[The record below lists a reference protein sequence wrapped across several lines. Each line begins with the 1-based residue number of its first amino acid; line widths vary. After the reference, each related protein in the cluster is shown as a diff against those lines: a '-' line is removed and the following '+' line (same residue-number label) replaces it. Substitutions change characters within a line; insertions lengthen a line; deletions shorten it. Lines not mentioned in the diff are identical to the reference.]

1 MIRERVLFMPETK
14 DESVQS
20 GQEGNDRHHSVL
32 WVLLCPGRWVF
43 QHKKKC
49 AICLAVICFLSI
61 LFAVLMVRGE
71 ISSATAVGEVH
82 ITSGYL
88 NVRKGPGMKYKYL
101 KAGGKKVT
109 LQDGKQVTILAKN
122 GKWYHVKFKLAG
134 KNLTGYL
141 HSAYVNVL
149 TGSVRTYIPARISK
163 ASVSLY
169 KEPDEGSSV
178 VKLNGVTLKLAKK
191 ANVKILSEKIEN
203 NQKWY
208 RISTQNGSKKIKGY
222 IRAKYVKVTYKKG
235 MPGRVYTTA
244 STQMLCKKA
253 GGRTAVKI
261 SGQNIT
267 LNNNRQVTVLAEKK
281 AGGIKYYKVSVRI
294 RKKIVKG
301 YLPEYTV
308 KFQIVKR
315 EEPGVIPP
323 EYTSSATQ
331 KKKETNT
338 KKTKKP
344 KSKKTGN
351 ASLTDA
357 QFRSKMKK
365 AGFPADYIAELAK
378 LHKAYPSWDFVP
390 YKTGINWNDAIN
402 AESKAGLNL
411 LSNNKSPDWKSTA
424 AGAYDWTKD
433 TYTVY
438 DGSTWVTASRKAVE
452 YYMDPRNFLDSQG
465 IFQFELLEYQRDVQ
479 TQEGVENILK
489 NTPMY
494 HASFHYVNENGATG
508 TMKYSQ
514 AFIKAAESSK
524 VSPYHL
530 ASRVKQEVVIS
541 SVMMSSS
548 VSGNVAGYPGIYN
561 FYNIGA
567 NNSAGGGAVA
577 KGLSWASTGNT
588 YLRPWTDPYKSIVGG
603 GQYIG
608 KQYINVGQNTLYLQK
623 FNVTGTSRYDHQY
636 MANVEAP
643 NSESTKTLS
652 AYGSTISDTP
662 LVFSIPVYNNMPGS
676 SCPMPSGGA
685 SPNNY
690 LQTLTI
696 AGYSLD
702 QPFVL
707 GDDGSRTYTLSVSGT
722 VSDIQV
728 NAAPVSATATVSGAG
743 NYHLAS
749 GQNTITITVRAANGS
764 TRDYRIVV
772 TRGSVNGKKKAAKK
786 TTAQKGDTG
795 RHNGGAS
802 ATKAPES
809 TPSSAEP
816 KPTAS
821 APEPTQ
827 SAELVGSSGN
837 EGESD

>member
-1 MIRERVLFMPETK
+1 MPETK
-14 DESVQS
+14 DKTIQSEQEKKRGHRSVI
-20 GQEGNDRHHSVL
+20 RTVL
-32 WVLLCPGRWVF
+32 RPGRWVF
-43 QHKKKC
+43 HHKKKC
-49 AICLAVICFLSI
+49 AACLAAICFLSI
-61 LFAVLMVRGE
+61 LFAVMMVRGE

-88 NVRKGPGMKYKYL
+88 NIRKGPGMKYNYL

-134 KNLTGYL
+134 KSMTGYL
-141 HSAYVNVL
+141 HSAYVKVL

-169 KEPDEGSSV
+169 KEADEKSNV

-191 ANVKILSEKIEN
+191 ANVKILSEKIES

-222 IRAKYVKVTYKKG
+222 IRANYVKVTYKKG
-235 MPGRVYTTA
+235 MPGRVYTSA

-253 GGRTAVKI
+253 GGRKAVKV

-267 LNNNRQVTVLAEKK
+267 LNNNRQVTVLGEKK

-294 RKKIVKG
+294 RKKVVQG

-323 EYTSSATQ
+323 EYTSSGSQ
-331 KKKETNT
+331 KKAATKTSKKKTNT
-338 KKTKKP
+338 
-344 KSKKTGN
+344 KKTGN

-365 AGFPADYIAELAK
+365 AGFPADYITELAK
-378 LHKAYPSWDFVP
+378 LHKTYPGWDFVP

-402 AESKAGLNL
+402 AESKVGLNL

-438 DGSTWVTASRKAVE
+438 DGTTWVTASRKAVE

-465 IFQFELLEYQRDVQ
+465 IFQFELLEYQSDVQ
-479 TQEGVENILK
+479 TQAGVENILK
-489 NTPMY
+489 NTPM
-494 HASFHYVNENGATG
+494 HNASFRYTKANGTTG

-588 YLRPWTDPYKSIVGG
+588 YQRPWTDPYKSIVGG

-608 KQYINVGQNTLYLQK
+608 KQYINAGQNTLYLQK

-643 NSESTKTLS
+643 NSESTKTVS
-652 AYGSTISDTP
+652 AYGNTISDTP
-662 LVFSIPVYNNMPGS
+662 LVFSIPVYNNMPGA

-685 SPNNY
+685 NPNNY
-690 LQTLTI
+690 LQTLYVS
-696 AGYSLD
+696 GYGLD

-707 GDDGSRTYTLSVSGT
+707 GDDGSRTYTLSVPAT
-722 VSDIQV
+722 TTDIQV
-728 NAAPVSATATVSGAG
+728 GAAPVSAAATVSGAG
-743 NYHLAS
+743 SYHLAS
-749 GQNTITITVRAANGS
+749 GQNSITITVRAANGS

-772 TRGSVNGKKKAAKK
+772 TRGAVTGKKKAAKK
-786 TTAQKGDTG
+786 TSSPKEEKGQQSSGTP
-795 RHNGGAS
+795 
-802 ATKAPES
+802 ATKAPE
-809 TPSSAEP
+809 
-816 KPTAS
+816 PTAAS
-821 APEPTQ
+821 TEPRPTAAAPVPTQ
-827 SAELVGSSGN
+827 SAEPVDTAGT
-837 EGESD
+837 EEAED